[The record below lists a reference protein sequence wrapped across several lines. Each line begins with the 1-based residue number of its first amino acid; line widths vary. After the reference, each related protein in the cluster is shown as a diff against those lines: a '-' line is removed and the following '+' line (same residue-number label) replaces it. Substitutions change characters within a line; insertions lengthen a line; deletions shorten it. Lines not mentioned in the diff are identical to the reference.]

1 MNLQKVCIG
10 KLYDVVYYWGCYY
23 ELKKIDKI
31 IKSDIV
37 YGPYDIIVKI
47 NADDLDQ
54 IKQMV
59 NFQIKQIQGVK
70 YVMIL
75 PLNNKSENIKK
86 I

>member
-1 MNLQKVCIG
+1 MASTAYVLLSCDLDGVQNV
-10 KLYDVVYYWGCYY
+10 YY

-37 YGPYDIIVKI
+37 YGPYDIIVKL

-54 IKQMV
+54 IKQIV
-59 NFQIKQIQGVK
+59 NFQIKEIQGVK

-75 PLNNKSENIKK
+75 PLNNKLENIKK

>member
-1 MNLQKVCIG
+1 MASTAYVLLSCDLDGVQNV
-10 KLYDVVYYWGCYY
+10 YY

-54 IKQMV
+54 IKQTV

>member
-1 MNLQKVCIG
+1 MASTAYVLLSCDLDGVQNV
-10 KLYDVVYYWGCYY
+10 YY

>member
-1 MNLQKVCIG
+1 MASTAYVLLSCDLDGVQNV
-10 KLYDVVYYWGCYY
+10 YY

-37 YGPYDIIVKI
+37 YGPYDIIVKL

-54 IKQMV
+54 IKQIV
-59 NFQIKQIQGVK
+59 NFQIKEIQGVK

-75 PLNNKSENIKK
+75 TLNNKLENIKK